1 MIFLVLARLT
11 VTSHVSLCAFKSSCF
26 LLSSRLNGCFR
37 LRNPRHRLEECFS
50 FGAWQR
56 GWARFQ
62 YWNSS
67 GGQVAGGGEEEE
79 KKNTWNVLFRV
90 FSLLCA
96 SRSTGAYFGLTA
108 KHHTPHGISITWSH
122 GETGANN
129 KNSAT
134 NCSCK
139 APARRAKTKT
149 KQTKKKRPHGEAED
163 VGCKQDRLL
172 INFI

>member
-1 MIFLVLARLT
+1 MIFLVIARLI
-11 VTSHVSLCAFKSSCF
+11 VTSHISLCAFKSSCF
-26 LLSSRLNGCFR
+26 LLSSRLNWCFWS
-37 LRNPRHRLEECFS
+37 RNPRNRLEKCFS

-67 GGQVAGGGEEEE
+67 GDQVAGGGEEEE
-79 KKNTWNVLFRV
+79 KRKNTWNVLFRV
-90 FSLLCA
+90 FSLLGA

-134 NCSCK
+134 NCSCSQK
-139 APARRAKTKT
+139 RKRN
-149 KQTKKKRPHGEAED
+149 KKKEKRPHGEAED